1 MIDEKLRKE
10 IIDEEH
16 LRLLGLFHYIFGGI
30 VLAYSALVLLYF
42 VFFLFVFETIW
53 HDYPMNTFSYQEELN
68 PGFFKLLMIIGI
80 FIFVIMLVVGILELL
95 SGKFIKAKKHR
106 NFSYVIAIINLLS
119 IPYGTILG
127 IMTLTVL
134 GKNSVKELYFR
145 NTFEEKPLQ
154 SF

>member
-1 MIDEKLRKE
+1 
-10 IIDEEH
+10 
-16 LRLLGLFHYIFGGI
+16 
-30 VLAYSALVLLYF
+30 
-42 VFFLFVFETIW
+42 
-53 HDYPMNTFSYQEELN
+53 
-68 PGFFKLLMIIGI
+68 MIIGI